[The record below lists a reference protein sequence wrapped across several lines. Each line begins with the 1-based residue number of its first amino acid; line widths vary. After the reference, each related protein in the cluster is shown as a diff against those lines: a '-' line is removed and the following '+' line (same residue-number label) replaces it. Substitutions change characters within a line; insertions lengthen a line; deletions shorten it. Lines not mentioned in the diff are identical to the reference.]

1 MFWKAR
7 CSVSSGMVLAAACSW
22 ICAVCSRSSLL
33 VESMM
38 SLVVLLSAVIWP
50 STSRWLVI
58 ACATVTAV
66 RSAPTVVVLA
76 RSTPLT
82 SSTLFFLTRSSAR

>member
-1 MFWKAR
+1 
-7 CSVSSGMVLAAACSW
+7 MV
-22 ICAVCSRSSLL
+22 L

-38 SLVVLLSAVIWP
+38 SLVVWLSEVICC
-50 STSRWLVI
+50 STSFWLVI

-82 SSTLFFLTRSSAR
+82 SSTLFFFTRSSER

>member
-1 MFWKAR
+1 ML
-7 CSVSSGMVLAAACSW
+7 SVSSGMVLPAACSW
-22 ICAVCSRSSLL
+22 ISAVFSRIILP
-33 VESMM
+33 VPSMM
-38 SLVVLLSAVIWP
+38 FAVVVLSAVIWS
-50 STSRWLVI
+50 STSFWLVI